1 MNCDPAELAS
11 LSRCYCLGG
20 HWRRAWIYSLCQW
33 ANNLTPPAVTKF
45 TFAPA
50 SEIVSWTSAAF
61 PGGTTGNLA
70 AISLDDPTTI
80 TDVDFLSNGVTSIS
94 GVGFLTG
101 LVNFTCNNCASLVSI
116 EGNTLTTIG
125 GQFNCQDS
133 ADLATIDFPLLQFSI
148 GNFYAVNCPSLTAVD
163 LPSLSFVGGN
173 ISFDNS
179 LNIVTLNFPLLTTI
193 NFTFSC
199 TGCAALTTLNLP
211 LLGTI
216 GANFTPQA
224 CVLLTTLNLP
234 SLTSIGG
241 FWLSNNCLAMTTIN
255 IPLMTTLGGDFESN
269 NCANLVN
276 FVCSSWV
283 PTDLTGIGIV
293 GDAVNQVSIE
303 LIMRR
308 CVLAGVS
315 NCIIDLSGGTN
326 FGAAGLSAQ
335 GTADVATLGAQLTIN
350 P

>member
-11 LSRCYCLGG
+11 LSRCYCFGSK
-20 HWRRAWIYSLCQW
+20 WRSVLAYIYCQW

-80 TDVDFLSNGVTSIS
+80 TDVDFLSNAVTSIS
-94 GVGFLTG
+94 RVGFLTG

-125 GQFNCQDS
+125 GQFNCQDC
-133 ADLATIDFPLLQFSI
+133 ANLATIDFPLLTT
-148 GNFYAVNCPSLTAVD
+148 VNLTFACD
-163 LPSLSFVGGN
+163 
-173 ISFDNS
+173 
-179 LNIVTLNFPLLTTI
+179 
-193 NFTFSC
+193 
-199 TGCAALTTLNLP
+199 GCAALTTLNLP

-216 GANFTPQA
+216 GANFTA
-224 CVLLTTLNLP
+224 SLCVLLTTLNLP

-241 FWLSNNCLAMTTIN
+241 IWISSNCLAMTTIN
-255 IPLMTTLGGDFESN
+255 IPLMTTLGGYFDSN
-269 NCANLVN
+269 FCTNLVN
-276 FVCSSWV
+276 VVCSSWV
-283 PTDLTGIGIV
+283 PTDLTSVEIIN
-293 GDAVNQVSIE
+293 DAANQTTVE

-308 CVLAGVS
+308 CVLAGVIACDI
-315 NCIIDLSGGTN
+315 NLTGGTN
-326 FGAAGLSAQ
+326 FGAAGLSGQ
-335 GTADVATLGAQLTIN
+335 GTADVATLGAQLAIN